1 MDTHIVMKD
10 TEKLKVKVIFSN
22 EFTTI
27 LKVEKLNIKFL
38 ASKRDINQNIV
49 EISVWLFNNWVPLQ
63 ISINRTLDDLS
74 TVIQMFIDNF

>member
-1 MDTHIVMKD
+1 MDTFIVMKD

-38 ASKRDINQNIV
+38 ASKRDII